1 MNGTAIGTEIRLRL
15 RDEETLDLEVPDGQG
30 GHTRVPIEPAKV
42 RQMFDGLSDELP
54 RIYAQIEGPLPGEM
68 TAEIPYRTPI
78 TALSNRVPSEVREA
92 LDEAATRARGVPP
105 VLLLAE
111 RDPFPWELVRP
122 RPDSRMLG
130 QMFDVA
136 RFDGACAGAAID
148 VAGILVIAPVPLRPD
163 LCEVL
168 QGTFKDQHD
177 EVTKHFPE
185 GQRQLLDC
193 VTATRVESLNQMRND
208 ARRVVHYMGHH
219 FHNDVDPGQSVLQ
232 LAGGDGLSPL
242 DVEQEFGGAPVEAKW
257 PWVFLNC
264 CRGLAPQLGN
274 PFEHGRPQWG
284 TALRHGGAYA
294 TVGPYWRVEKSES
307 FFPARQFSQFV
318 LEEGSTLGAALR
330 RIRAQPRPPTMLAYT
345 MVGDPTTTV
354 RVA

>member
-1 MNGTAIGTEIRLRL
+1 MNGTAIGTEIHLRV
-15 RDEETLDLEVPDGQG
+15 RDEASLDLDIPDGHG
-30 GHTRVPIEPAKV
+30 GHTRVQVEPAKV
-42 RQMFDGLSDELP
+42 RQMFDGLADALP
-54 RIYAQIEGPLPGEM
+54 RLYAQIEGPLPNEM
-68 TAEIPYRTPI
+68 TAEFPYPTPI
-78 TALSNRVPSEVREA
+78 TALSNRVPGEVLEA
-92 LDEAATRARGVPP
+92 LDEVAQRARGVPP

-111 RDPFPWELVRP
+111 QDPFPWELVRP
-122 RPDSRMLG
+122 HPQSRMLG
-130 QMFDVA
+130 QLFDVA
-136 RFDGACAGAAID
+136 RFDGVCRGESID
-148 VAGILVIAPVPLRPD
+148 VSGIMVIAPVPLRPD

-168 QGTFKDQHD
+168 QGTFHDQHE
-177 EVTKHFPE
+177 EVIRHFPE
-185 GQRQLLDC
+185 VQRLLLDC
-193 VTATRVESLNQMRND
+193 ASASRAESLNQLRSD
-208 ARRVVHYMGHH
+208 ERRVIHYMGHH

-232 LAGGDGLSPL
+232 LAGGEGLSPQ
-242 DVEQEFGGAPVEAKW
+242 DVEEEFGGAPVDAKW

-284 TALRHGGAYA
+284 SALRHGGAYT

-307 FFPARQFSQFV
+307 FFPARLFSQFV
-318 LEEGSTLGAALR
+318 LEEGSSLGAALR

>member
-1 MNGTAIGTEIRLRL
+1 MNGTTFGAQIQLRL
-15 RDEETLDLEVPDGQG
+15 RDEERLDLEVPDGQG
-30 GHTRVPIEPAKV
+30 GHSRVPVPPSKV
-42 RQMFDGLSDELP
+42 RQMFDGLAEELP

-68 TAEIPYRTPI
+68 TAEFPYQTPI
-78 TALSNRVPSEVREA
+78 TALSSRVPSEVLEA
-92 LDEAATRARGVPP
+92 LEEVANRAPGVLP

-111 RDPFPWELVRP
+111 QDPFPWELVRP

-136 RFDGACAGAAID
+136 RFDGECTGTSID
-148 VAGILVIAPVPLRPD
+148 VSGILVIAPVPLRPD

-168 QGTFKDQHD
+168 QGTFRDQHTA
-177 EVTKHFPE
+177 VTKHFPE
-185 GQRQLLDC
+185 AQCHLLDC
-193 VTATRVESLNQMRND
+193 VTATRAESLNQMRSD

-219 FHNDVDPGQSVLQ
+219 FHNDIDPGKSVLQ
-232 LAGGDGLSPL
+232 LAGGEGLSPL
-242 DVEQEFGGAPVEAKW
+242 DVEEEFKGAPINPKW

-284 TALRHGGAYA
+284 TTLRTVGAY
-294 TVGPYWRVEKSES
+294 TTIGPYWRVEKSES
-307 FFPARQFSQFV
+307 FFPAQQFSQFV

-354 RVA
+354 RLA